1 MSFVNTQHAPY
12 IIFFIIVFCL
22 TLFIMNKRYFSW
34 IKTYWSYKRT
44 MPSYISSALYALSIS
59 LMLLSLLDLRGPEK
73 RIKST
78 FPDQRTIIIIDSS
91 TSMLAEDVRPSRFS
105 KAIQMAR
112 HLVKNAAAHQV
123 SIVLFSDVQKRLIP
137 FTDDI
142 DLLDSRL
149 AALEKTNSVS
159 GGSNIS
165 QAVAEA
171 IGYFDFEDNK
181 DQAVGNIVVFTDA
194 EESEGEFDLDIGP
207 NVNLAVVGIGTVNG
221 SNIPLRWED
230 GTFRGYKSQKG
241 QPVITKLDENYIKK
255 LGKKVKNYK
264 YWIANSYSLPTDEI
278 LNFFRSSYNKKQSK
292 GDVRVRPVYSYLIL
306 IPAIILYCL
315 SIVIGRL
322 KTFKALYSIFFLISI
337 VPISYANESNRNN
350 EKKIK
355 EIPKKIQADLEKMK
369 AGKYSRR
376 EVLKIAEKFLKND
389 DPDRA
394 MEIYKEYSKEED
406 DESIMFNRTTAQ
418 LKAGKIE
425 EAMPDIQNLFSNSKN
440 ENLKNKLRNNVLL
453 ALNSKSGGQGKDKKQ
468 ENNENK
474 DKDNKEKNKEEGK
487 EGDKGNSKEENKEE
501 SKEDNKENKKE
512 DNKNQDKKPGKS
524 GNPDDKKSDQE
535 KSNESEN
542 EKENELKK
550 DPKDLERPERPE
562 EGPRSREE
570 KEKKIEQQRKLVKTP
585 AMIKQ
590 ILSDDRE
597 LQKKMM
603 DTSTSERSSQ
613 KPKRDW

>member
-12 IIFFIIVFCL
+12 IIFFIIVFCI
-22 TLFIMNKRYFSW
+22 TLFIMNKKYFSW
-34 IKTYWSYKRT
+34 IKTYWSYERT
-44 MPSYISSALYALSIS
+44 IPSYVSSALYALSIS
-59 LMLLSLLDLRGPEK
+59 LMLISLLDLRGPEE

-78 FPDQRTIIIIDSS
+78 FPDQRTILIIDSS

-171 IGYFDFEDNK
+171 VSYFDFDDNK
-181 DQAVGNIVVFTDA
+181 DQAVCNIVVFTDA
-194 EESEGEFDLDIGP
+194 EESEGEFDLDLGP
-207 NVNLAVVGIGTVNG
+207 NINLAVVGIGTNNG

-255 LGKKVKNYK
+255 IGKKVKNYK

-315 SIVIGRL
+315 SVSIGRL
-322 KTFKALYSIFFLISI
+322 KTFKALYSIMLLILI
-337 VPISYANESNRNN
+337 VPTSYANDASKDN
-350 EKKIK
+350 EKKVK
-355 EIPKKIQADLEKMK
+355 EIPKVLRADLDKMK

-376 EVLKIAEKFLKND
+376 EVLKVAEKFLKND
-389 DPDRA
+389 DTDRA
-394 MEIYKEYSKEED
+394 IEIYKEYSKDQD
-406 DESIMFNRTTAQ
+406 DESVIFNRATAQ
-418 LKAGKIE
+418 LKAGKLE

-453 ALNSKSGGQGKDKKQ
+453 ALNSKASGQGKDDSKDKKQ
-468 ENNENK
+468 DNNESKDKDK
-474 DKDNKEKNKEEGK
+474 DKDNKDKKDDGK
-487 EGDKGNSKEENKEE
+487 EGNQ
-501 SKEDNKENKKE
+501 EDKKE
-512 DNKNQDKKPGKS
+512 DKKDQDQKTGNSDNSDQKKGDQKKPNKNESEKESGDK
-524 GNPDDKKSDQE
+524 NNDQE
-535 KSNESEN
+535 K
-542 EKENELKK
+542 
-550 DPKDLERPERPE
+550 DPKELEKPERPE

-603 DTSTSERSSQ
+603 DTSTNERSSQ